1 MCWFNYTEKSMWSN
15 GYFLM
20 SQGFRGSCLEGK
32 LIAEFTKQA
41 WNVCWSALG
50 EDERVPF
57 LGSEDASW
65 LALGESLDWTSGAG
79 SSEEQPAAP
88 IAQDVY

>member
-1 MCWFNYTEKSMWSN
+1 MHFNVFMKHAWLLVTYWGKSVRFNYTEKSMWSN

-65 LALGESLDWTSGAG
+65 
-79 SSEEQPAAP
+79 PA
-88 IAQDVY
+88 

>member
-1 MCWFNYTEKSMWSN
+1 MWSN

-50 EDERVPF
+50 EDERFPF
-57 LGSEDASW
+57 LDSEDASW
-65 LALGESLDWTSGAG
+65 LA
-79 SSEEQPAAP
+79 
-88 IAQDVY
+88 

>member
-1 MCWFNYTEKSMWSN
+1 MSSGSMHGCLLHIGEEVCYTEKSMLSN

-20 SQGFRGSCLEGK
+20 SQGSRGSCLEGK
-32 LIAEFTKQA
+32 LIAEFTKPA

-50 EDERVPF
+50 EDERFPF

-65 LALGESLDWTSGAG
+65 LA
-79 SSEEQPAAP
+79 
-88 IAQDVY
+88 

>member
-1 MCWFNYTEKSMWSN
+1 MWSN

-20 SQGFRGSCLEGK
+20 SLGSRGSCLEGK

-41 WNVCWSALG
+41 WNVCWSVLG
-50 EDERVPF
+50 EDDRFPF

-65 LALGESLDWTSGAG
+65 LA
-79 SSEEQPAAP
+79 
-88 IAQDVY
+88 